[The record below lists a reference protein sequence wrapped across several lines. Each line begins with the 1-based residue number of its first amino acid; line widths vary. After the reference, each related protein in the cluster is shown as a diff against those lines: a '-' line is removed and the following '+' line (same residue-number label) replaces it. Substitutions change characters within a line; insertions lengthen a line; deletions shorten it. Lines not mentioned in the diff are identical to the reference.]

1 MLSPLWDMKI
11 PATWPNKHGV
21 LPEGYHAEWSFDKG
35 RFDKAEIDI
44 ALDQTG
50 KYRFSTSGGNG
61 SYAPSVNHG
70 PDFDSFMDAHNAARQ
85 ELMEGI
91 TKRYQ
96 SGNVERGFVQ
106 AAPKLLARIAE
117 KADGDR
123 FHVAHLK
130 DMLQDPPYKNAFG
143 EIMEQLSGDQRI
155 ILQWG
160 YDHDRASRWMVTLH
174 HDENE
179 QGLQP
184 AGLQPVGL
192 QSAGLQHAQAI
203 VAELRQRGNWDFEQ
217 APEYAQVVDPGNP
230 DAWAGFIQRI
240 AQAFPEQGRTA
251 LFNAPYG
258 LNQEPVW
265 HIPEPLPAQWIPDQP
280 PAPHWPEDIDHDDLP
295 VEAPGSLKNFDRYV
309 GLRFEDKDQFVSL
322 AIARDKQGYVPAISY
337 RAKGVYGPS
346 SPNARSDHFPTFAAA
361 YAQGRKMLKAHLK
374 EHEKLDWITDADRAA
389 KDWLSN
395 KVDAVQPI
403 FFGYDAARMETVWD
417 RQSKLEGVTV
427 LQLTHTK
434 KADAHL
440 DDDRDSYT
448 LQGIVPGESK
458 TRYINDVDTLDRAL
472 LLVNSTFA
480 LLGDAS
486 PVLEREGIAP
496 GAAVFPMDV
505 QMAATI
511 SDDHSNAASL
521 LTTDPQKKSEH
532 LQRAESIVS
541 DLKEQFGDLLTP
553 APFAQTPA
561 PEGKSPL
568 PGARPL
574 LHQAEQIA
582 EDARK
587 QVERLQNR
595 EGNRQGSVTLGEIMA
610 EKITD
615 AVSVARLEALF
626 GSDEAL
632 GVRFVDHQG
641 NEIPATEDADGQSV
655 FPDDTSAIT
664 CTNYALQIRKG
675 LPDHVVQIVG
685 FENEHNPDCAV
696 VREDWHPDGHDFAIV
711 DHRWLVDPWARLVA
725 GTRDQIVYDLQV
737 DARLVA
743 ETYGDPLKWETTGE
757 NRRDMTDFSRW
768 DRTGL
773 DAVIEAYEAIRL
785 KAAGITITEAA
796 IIPTRAGIIAVP
808 KDKNLPIYH
817 AGQVDPAPKDATDR
831 ATGDL
836 LEEQP
841 EPMRIEE
848 SGASWLSGIPE
859 DFRETV
865 RSILA
870 PFTALS
876 AKVKDATLTAVRPSD
891 SRMLNVELEAPEW
904 WRNGQILLHAKIEDV
919 THNVVERGWSLSW
932 SREAINNGQLYA
944 MFTQIRDHGLL
955 ESLRSVDRVK
965 ADYGHVVVSGIMG
978 RNEIAE
984 IMTCQGLQPL
994 RLLLTVEPDGL
1005 SAETLNR
1012 LTDHLVDR
1020 LRGWRTDFQNTPVV
1034 IDVLTMQG
1042 FPDTVMNQLRIVAES
1057 VQRASTIDP
1066 EVAVRRADLTAQI
1079 GAPCDWVAP
1088 IMGRNFRSQQKKD
1101 LVKPMLVVQSDL
1113 IEVRL
1118 ENLLPEVLNTLY
1130 QRNEANH
1137 RQMDLQGIT
1146 SLSRTLDS
1154 VTELDA
1160 IVLQTPEVQAQP
1172 QTVEESTQPA
1182 DQPPIQANLLND
1194 APELVESTGSPVT
1207 LTPSAGVRPTGTNV
1221 NPDPVADADWQQLK
1235 GLRMTVPK
1243 ILDASVDQR
1252 PLLDRLVKQGI
1263 PLSLSQEP
1271 SSVNYVAAILE
1282 SGELSGV
1289 GVQAWSVNRNDLVAQ
1304 DAELRELRF
1313 YNGDSEQRHVFLLVS
1328 NRFLFDPW
1336 MAINKPG
1343 TSYVLDVQIPFERD
1357 TIIDRYLSPVFWTSP
1372 HPITVLSPAWREL
1385 ERWNPD
1391 LQAFTEPDGLGM
1403 EQSDILPETSVE
1415 MPETMVAL
1423 PETKWVSSET
1433 MAPET
1438 KKTPDHPELSTDP
1451 VPSVDLPGA
1460 TLPSSARPVRSTAAP
1475 REQEDIMDWKSL
1487 SETPEIRPE
1496 LAATLQG
1503 LAEHPERLPE
1513 AGRFWAQSVPQEV
1526 LREMLVSL
1534 SAEWD
1539 RDYWKMTVDFLVN
1552 SLSGDPSTTS
1562 VDLGTHGRRQ
1572 DAITG
1577 LSFLLMHLAAS
1588 ESYWPDLNATVL
1600 DKNAFLQRL
1609 ESLPNANPLQG
1620 ATPLPE
1626 STPAQSLP
1634 GASLPAASRGE
1645 MGPDDRI
1652 VRIALLPLDAE
1663 QLSWK
1668 PESGTAPVLWK
1679 LVATLQDGWEIPKV
1693 LKDGV
1698 TYAQALQAAQ
1708 TRAQKWNAELVDAWA
1723 SQLTLNNLAG
1733 GNPADGISVN
1743 NGWPTSPVPMAVI
1756 SYNPPPAVSSTAVS
1770 NTADVWTEISL
1781 APQSPEGPIAA
1792 V

>member
-1 MLSPLWDMKI
+1 
-11 PATWPNKHGV
+11 
-21 LPEGYHAEWSFDKG
+21 
-35 RFDKAEIDI
+35 
-44 ALDQTG
+44 
-50 KYRFSTSGGNG
+50 
-61 SYAPSVNHG
+61 
-70 PDFDSFMDAHNAARQ
+70 DFDSFMDAHNAARQ

-123 FHVAHLK
+123 FQVAHLK

-143 EIMEQLSGDQRI
+143 EIMEQLSGDQRV

-160 YDHDRASRWMVTLH
+160 YDYDRASNGWMVTLH

-179 QGLQP
+179 QG
-184 AGLQPVGL
+184 
-192 QSAGLQHAQAI
+192 I

-240 AQAFPEQGRTA
+240 AQSFPEQGRTD

-265 HIPEPLPAQWIPDQP
+265 HIPEPLPAQRIPDQP

-309 GLRFEDKDQFVSL
+309 GLRFEDGERFVSL

-337 RAKGVYGPS
+337 RAKGVYGPT
-346 SPNARSDHFPTFAAA
+346 SPNARSDHFPTFASA
-361 YAQGRKMLKAHLK
+361 YAQGRKMLKAHIK
-374 EHEKLDWITDADRAA
+374 QHEKLEWTTDADRAA

-403 FFGYDAARMETVWD
+403 FFGYDAARMDTVWD

-427 LQLTHTK
+427 LQLTHTQ
-434 KADAHL
+434 KANSHL

-472 LLVNSTFA
+472 LLVDSTFA

-553 APFAQTPA
+553 APFAQTPV

-568 PGARPL
+568 QGASPL
-574 LHQAEQIA
+574 LHQAEQIVESA
-582 EDARK
+582 QKNVDRLRDADK
-587 QVERLQNR
+587 PL
-595 EGNRQGSVTLGEIMA
+595 
-610 EKITD
+610 D
-615 AVSVARLEALF
+615 AKMLETMF

-632 GVRFVDHQG
+632 GVCFVDHQG

-664 CTNYALQIRKG
+664 CTNYALQIRKA

-696 VREDWHPDGHDFAIV
+696 VREDWHQDGHDFAIV

-725 GTRDQIVYDLQV
+725 GTRDHIVYDLQV

-796 IIPTRAGIIAVP
+796 IIPTRAGIVAVP
-808 KDKNLPIYH
+808 KDDSLPVYY
-817 AGQVDPAPKDATDR
+817 AGQPQSTPAVATPAP
-831 ATGDL
+831 DL
-836 LEEQP
+836 AAP
-841 EPMRIEE
+841 APAP
-848 SGASWLSGIPE
+848 ASWLAGIPE

-865 RSILA
+865 MSILA

-876 AKVKDATLTAVRPSD
+876 AKVKDATLSAVRPSD

-944 MFTQIRDHGLL
+944 MFTQIRDHDLL

-965 ADYGHVVVSGIMG
+965 ADYGHMVVSGIMG

-984 IMTCQGLQPL
+984 IMACQGLQPL

-1042 FPDTVMNQLRIVAES
+1042 FPDTVMNQLRTVAES
-1057 VQRASTIDP
+1057 VQRASPIDP

-1079 GAPCDWVAP
+1079 GALCDWVAP

-1101 LVKPMLVVQSDL
+1101 LVKPMLVVQPNL

-1137 RQMDLQGIT
+1137 RQMDSQGIT
-1146 SLSRTLDS
+1146 SLSRTLDPVTGLNS

-1207 LTPSAGVRPTGTNV
+1207 LTPSAGVRPTVTNV

-1235 GLRMTVPK
+1235 GLHMTVPK

-1282 SGELSGV
+1282 SGELSRV
-1289 GVQAWSVNRNDLVAQ
+1289 RVQAWSVNRNDLVAQ

-1313 YNGDSEQRHVFLLVS
+1313 YNGDSEQRHVFLLVN

-1336 MAINKPG
+1336 MAMSKPG
-1343 TSYVLDVQIPFERD
+1343 MTYVLDVQIPFERD
-1357 TIIDRYLSPVFWTSP
+1357 TIIDRYLSPAFWISP
-1372 HPITVLSPAWREL
+1372 HPDTDLAPAWREL

-1391 LQAFTEPDGLGM
+1391 LQAFTDAREDEDEIPVELRDTIKASAETIAPLAGM
-1403 EQSDILPETSVE
+1403 QPL
-1415 MPETMVAL
+1415 PETMVAL
-1423 PETKWVSSET
+1423 PETKV
-1433 MAPET
+1433 
-1438 KKTPDHPELSTDP
+1438 
-1451 VPSVDLPGA
+1451 VPSD
-1460 TLPSSARPVRSTAAP
+1460 VRSTAAP

-1496 LAATLQG
+1496 LADALQG

-1539 RDYWKMTVDFLVN
+1539 LEYWDMAVDFLVK
-1552 SLSGDPSTTS
+1552 SLNDDPMAERA
-1562 VDLGTHGRRQ
+1562 DLHQHGRAQ

-1577 LSFLLMHLAAS
+1577 LSFLLMHMAAS
-1588 ESYWPDLNATVL
+1588 ESLRPGLNAAVL

-1609 ESLPNANPLQG
+1609 ESLPNANPLPG
-1620 ATPLPE
+1620 ATPLQGAAPLQE
-1626 STPAQSLP
+1626 SIPAQSLP
-1634 GASLPAASRGE
+1634 GASLPGASRGE

-1652 VRIALLPLDAE
+1652 VKIALLPLDAE

-1708 TRAQKWNAELVDAWA
+1708 TRAQKWNVELVDAWA

-1733 GNPADGISVN
+1733 GNPAGGNLAGGNPADGISVG